1 MNIVSSKAV
10 EMTADG
16 IADDLSGQPY
26 SIYDCSLSAQNLR
39 PTDRTTITAAGPIR
53 IRSNYT
59 FETLPASDAAPDLD
73 LLAEAADPSTS
84 ALADDFFYIASS
96 RQLGFAGV
104 MTLGEENALLNMLVK
119 YSNGATTPETFV
131 DPSIIKEL
139 YADSNKD
146 VPTVPVDGIQVAG
159 PGSLSIKASSMDL
172 GTAQGIRTTGI
183 ATAIPNSALIPCTP
197 AGSGASINI
206 SLSGNLDLL
215 SSSIISEYGGSVNI
229 AAGGDINIGT
239 QEQIGASSLTRGI
252 VSLWGGNINVVATG
266 TVEVNGSRI
275 ASYDGGSVLVES
287 REGNVDAGTGGSGS
301 VRVTKPYVNAQGNA
315 ASLIVAIPGSGIIA
329 TTFPVPTPGENP
341 PRLGNITIE
350 APLGNITASQGGVV
364 QIPLGPTAP
373 GEATITLTA
382 GSVDSDGK
390 VHVGNIDASDSG
402 VIGSQVNL
410 NATGDIKGLVVAS
423 QGVNISSRQNV
434 SVTVLAQG
442 GVSVNAGGT
451 VSGTIAGTG
460 SVDVSGGDV
469 SAALS
474 GGSVSTGGNLS
485 GAATACTGAGA
496 SPSAAATA
504 AQAVQETTLAGA
516 GAAGTGDD
524 SDETRR
530 NKEHAQLSEYVG
542 RVTVTPEK

>member
-1 MNIVSSKAV
+1 MS
-10 EMTADG
+10 
-16 IADDLSGQPY
+16 LGQ
-26 SIYDCSLSAQNLR
+26 R
-39 PTDRTTITAAGPIR
+39 
-53 IRSNYT
+53 
-59 FETLPASDAAPDLD
+59 
-73 LLAEAADPSTS
+73 
-84 ALADDFFYIASS
+84 
-96 RQLGFAGV
+96 
-104 MTLGEENALLNMLVK
+104 NALLNMTVK
-119 YSNGATTPETFV
+119 IPNGTSTAETFV
-131 DPSIIKEL
+131 DPSIINEL

-146 VPTVPVDGIQVAG
+146 VPSNPVDGIQVSG
-159 PGSLSIKASSMDL
+159 PGTLSIKAASMDL
-172 GTAQGIRTTGI
+172 GTAQGIRTTGV
-183 ATAIPNSALIPCTP
+183 APPQANAALIPCTA
-197 AGSGASINI
+197 AGSGASIDI
-206 SLSGNLDLL
+206 SLAGDLDLF
-215 SSSIISEYGGSVNI
+215 SSSIISEYGGNINI
-229 AAGGDINIGT
+229 ATGGAINIGT
-239 QEQIGASSLTRGI
+239 QEPIGSSALTRGI
-252 VSLWGGNINVVATG
+252 VSLWGGNINIVADG

-275 ASYDGGSVLVES
+275 ASYDGGSIFVES
-287 REGNVDAGTGGSGS
+287 LQGNVDAGNGGSGS
-301 VRVTKPYVNAQGNA
+301 VRVTKPYVNAQGKA

-329 TTFPVPTPGENP
+329 TTFPVLAPGEHP

-350 APLGNITASQGGVV
+350 TPQGSITASQGGVV

-373 GEATITLTA
+373 GEATINMTA

-402 VIGSQVNL
+402 VIGGQINL
-410 NATGDIKGLVVAS
+410 KATGDIQGLVVAS

-485 GAATACTGAGA
+485 GAATASTGAGA

-504 AQAVQETTLAGA
+504 AQAVQETALAGA
-516 GAAGTGDD
+516 GAAGPGDD

-530 NKEHAQLSEYVG
+530 NKERAQLTEYVG